1 MIIRGLAGVVIGIA
15 YGALVSALVFLLTR
29 PDLVKPGS
37 GLMIMLDPA
46 ALAWFGVW
54 LSGITAGVCAV
65 VVGLIVGIAGMGKS
79 KAATTGF
86 LTGLLVFGL
95 ISVTLGSPGL
105 PKTLHQWM
113 EILVTIALLPIGLA
127 LTGMVVAIL
136 GDKLRRRFSE
146 GI

>member
-1 MIIRGLAGVVIGIA
+1 MIIRGLAGVIIGIA

-54 LSGITAGVCAV
+54 ISGIIAGVCAV

-95 ISVTLGSPGL
+95 ISVTLG
-105 PKTLHQWM
+105 
-113 EILVTIALLPIGLA
+113 
-127 LTGMVVAIL
+127 
-136 GDKLRRRFSE
+136 
-146 GI
+146 

>member
-1 MIIRGLAGVVIGIA
+1 MIIRGLAGVIIGIA
-15 YGALVSALVFLLTR
+15 YGFLVSALVFLLTR

-54 LSGITAGVCAV
+54 LSGITAGLCAV

-79 KAATTGF
+79 KAAMTGF
-86 LTGLLVFGL
+86 VTGLVVLGL
-95 ISVTLGSPGL
+95 MSVAMGSIAL
-105 PKTLHQWM
+105 PKTLRQWI
-113 EILVTIALLPIGLA
+113 EIFVTIALLPMGLG
-127 LTGMVVAIL
+127 LMGMVVAIV